1 MSQIHNEFKLFTHPY
16 TSVASIAELAGKV
29 EAWVKSASV
38 APKSIG
44 IEYLD
49 GSKVVVISLGFTRQE
64 PHAVK
69 LVAESIGRIDV
80 DGDLSA
86 VEKKMGSFAD
96 HHKNVICHELIVTDK
111 NELITVLM
119 VKA

>member
-16 TSVASIAELAGKV
+16 TSVASITELADKV

-38 APKSIG
+38 APKSVG
-44 IEYLD
+44 IEYLE
-49 GSKVVVISLGFTRQE
+49 GTKAVLLSLGYTRQE

-69 LVAESIGRIDV
+69 LIAESIGKIDV
-80 DGDLSA
+80 GGDLSA
-86 VEKKMGSFAD
+86 IEKKMGSFAD
-96 HHKNVICHELIVTDK
+96 HHKNVICHELIVTENND
-111 NELITVLM
+111 LVTLLM